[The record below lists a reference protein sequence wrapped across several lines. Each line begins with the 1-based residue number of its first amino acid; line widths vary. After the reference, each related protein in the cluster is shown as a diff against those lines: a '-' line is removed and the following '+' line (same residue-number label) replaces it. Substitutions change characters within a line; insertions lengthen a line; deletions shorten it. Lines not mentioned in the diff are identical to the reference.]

1 MLIREVDEAV
11 RVDQATMLASR
22 FGKPAI
28 AALVLGLVGFGA
40 YLFWDNRQE
49 AAMETRSEELVGAL
63 DEPEAGNLA
72 VAEEE
77 LAAMGEDGTPGAV
90 ATAQL
95 LRAGIAM
102 EQDRTQDAVG
112 IYDSISNDGDAP
124 QPMRDLATLRA
135 VSAQFDTMA
144 PEDVIARLGPLAVE
158 GNPWF
163 GSAGELVALA
173 YLEQGKADQA
183 GPLLVQIAQDEDV
196 PQGLRSR
203 VRQLA
208 GTLGYDAVTDVEET
222 LAEMQ
227 SEAGTAAAGPAPAP
241 AQ

>member
-11 RVDQATMLASR
+11 RADQATMLASR
-22 FGKPAI
+22 FGKPAL
-28 AALVLGLVGFGA
+28 AALVLGLAGFGG
-40 YLFWDNRQE
+40 YLFWDSRQE
-49 AAMETRSEELVGAL
+49 AGMETRSEEIVGAL
-63 DEPEAGNLA
+63 DEIEAGNLE
-72 VAEEE
+72 VADRE
-77 LAAMGEDGTPGAV
+77 LSALTGDGQPGAI

-102 EQDRTQDAVG
+102 EQDRTADAVEM
-112 IYDSISNDGDAP
+112 YDKISSDANVP

-135 VSAQFDTMA
+135 VTAQFDTMPPA
-144 PEDVIARLGPLAVE
+144 DVITRLGPLAVE

-173 YLEQGKADQA
+173 YLEQGKTDQA
-183 GPLLVQIAQDEDV
+183 GPLLVKIAKSDDV

-222 LAEMQ
+222 LAEVQ
-227 SEAGTAAAGPAPAP
+227 GEVGGAAGNAPVP